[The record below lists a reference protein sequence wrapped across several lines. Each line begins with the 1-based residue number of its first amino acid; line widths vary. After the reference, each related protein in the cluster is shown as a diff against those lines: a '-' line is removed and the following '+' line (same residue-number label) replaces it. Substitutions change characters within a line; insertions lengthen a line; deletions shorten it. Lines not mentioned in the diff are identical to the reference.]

1 MRILARALAAVLVVL
16 SAACVTSS
24 SQADSGAAPRGS
36 RNVIT
41 LEEIRATRQT
51 NLYDVVNRVRPA
63 WLRPRTVSPVS
74 PGTDGGVQVYRENT
88 RIGSVG
94 TLRTMSVDNVARL
107 EYLDASSAQLRYGHG
122 NSNGVIVVVIGD
134 G

>member
-1 MRILARALAAVLVVL
+1 MRILARALAAALVVL
-16 SAACVTSS
+16 AACVS
-24 SQADSGAAPRGS
+24 SQQPDPNAGPRGT

-41 LEEIRATRQT
+41 LEEIRATRQN
-51 NLYDVVNRVRPA
+51 NLYDVIHRVRPA
-63 WLRPRTVSPVS
+63 WLRARTVSPVS

-94 TLRTMSVDNVARL
+94 VLYSMSVDNVARL
-107 EYLDASSAQLRYGHG
+107 EFLDASSAQLKYGHG